1 MKNLEQ
7 PSAMLHQPAFGRVKA
22 FAALLTLF
30 CFSSSLLALP
40 PERKDVRAGN
50 KAYKKGDYATAEIEY
65 RRALDKVSESA
76 NAKFNLGNALYKQT
90 DSADMQS
97 EGVKQQVEQA
107 RKLYESVAEADVS
120 DSQKAAA
127 YYNQGNTYLRGQDF
141 RAAVEAYKKSLR
153 LNPDDMEAKQNLV
166 FAQAMSNLQQQ
177 QPQPQPQNQD
187 QNKDENKDRQ
197 QDQQQDQQQQ
207 DQQQQQQQQDN
218 KNQQDKQQQQQQQR
232 EEKISKEDAQRM
244 LQALE
249 QQEKETQEK
258 VKKEKAQKAKQ
269 RSTDK
274 NW

>member
-1 MKNLEQ
+1 MKKLEQ
-7 PSAMLHQPAFGRVKA
+7 TSAMLPQPPTLGGLRGLF
-22 FAALLTLF
+22 ALLTLF
-30 CFSSSLLALP
+30 CFSSALLALP

-50 KAYKKGDYATAEIEY
+50 KAYKNGDYAAAEIEY
-65 RRALDKVSESA
+65 RRALDKVAESV

-90 DSADMQS
+90 DSADIQS
-97 EGVKQQVEQA
+97 EGAKQQVEQA
-107 RKLYESVAEADVS
+107 RKLYENVAEAGVS
-120 DSQKAAA
+120 DKQKAAA
-127 YYNQGNTYLRGQDF
+127 YYNQGNTYLREQDF

-166 FAQAMSNLQQQ
+166 FAQAMSNQQQQ
-177 QPQPQPQNQD
+177 QPQPQQQNQD
-187 QNKDENKDRQ
+187 QNKNDEKNKDENK
-197 QDQQQDQQQQ
+197 
-207 DQQQQQQQQDN
+207 DQQQQQPQPQQQDN
-218 KNQQDKQQQQQQQR
+218 KNQQDKQQQQ

-269 RSTDK
+269 RNTDK